1 MMILTTI
8 EMGPLADW
16 VGGLGSIIAIFV
28 GFFYRSHDKK
38 IQIEIKGYL
47 YHFKKDI
54 KRPVSQNKDHLSTE
68 NYENTYFKI
77 NVKNVGDIDMKIVE
91 AGITDKEFTY
101 ADIWQDVREKN
112 YAKYT
117 FEVKKKIVGK
127 TALPLNMPWVD
138 EELGGIITAQDAK
151 KLKVYAIDA
160 LDNIYYGKL
169 KFVNDID
176 EKIKS

>member
-1 MMILTTI
+1 
-8 EMGPLADW
+8 MG
-16 VGGLGSIIAIFV
+16 S
-28 GFFYRSHDKK
+28 FYRSHDKK

-54 KRPVSQNKDHLSTE
+54 KRPVPQNKDHRSKE

-101 ADIWQDVREKN
+101 ADTWQDLREKN
-112 YAKYT
+112 YAKYS
-117 FEVKKKIVGK
+117 FEPNQEIIGK
-127 TALPLNMPWVD
+127 TALPLNMPWVE
-138 EELGGIITAQDAK
+138 EELGVIITDQDAK
-151 KLKVYAIDA
+151 KIKVYAIDA

-176 EKIKS
+176 EKIKSWLFKRLK

>member
-1 MMILTTI
+1 M
-8 EMGPLADW
+8 
-16 VGGLGSIIAIFV
+16 GGLGAIISIFV
-28 GFFYRSHDKK
+28 GSFYRSHDKK

-54 KRPVSQNKDHLSTE
+54 KRPVPQNKDHRSKE

-101 ADIWQDVREKN
+101 ADTWQDLREKN
-112 YAKYT
+112 YAKYS
-117 FEVKKKIVGK
+117 FEPNKEIIGK
-127 TALPLNMPWVD
+127 TALPLNMPWVE
-138 EELGGIITAQDAK
+138 EELGVIITDQDAK
-151 KLKVYAIDA
+151 KIKVYAIDA

-176 EKIKS
+176 EKIKSWLFKRLK

>member
-1 MMILTTI
+1 
-8 EMGPLADW
+8 MG
-16 VGGLGSIIAIFV
+16 S
-28 GFFYRSHDKK
+28 FYRSHDKK
-38 IQIEIKGYL
+38 IQIEIKRYL

-54 KRPVSQNKDHLSTE
+54 KRPVPQNKDHRSKE

-101 ADIWQDVREKN
+101 ADTWQDVREKN
-112 YAKYT
+112 YAKYI
-117 FEVKKKIVGK
+117 FEPNKEIIGK
-127 TALPLNMPWVD
+127 TALPFNMPWVE
-138 EELGGIITAQDAK
+138 EELGVIITDQDAK
-151 KLKVYAIDA
+151 KIKVYAIDA

-176 EKIKS
+176 EKIKSWLFKCLK

>member
-1 MMILTTI
+1 
-8 EMGPLADW
+8 MG
-16 VGGLGSIIAIFV
+16 S
-28 GFFYRSHDKK
+28 FYRSHDKK

-54 KRPVSQNKDHLSTE
+54 KRPVPQNKDHRSKE

-101 ADIWQDVREKN
+101 ADTWQDLREKN
-112 YAKYT
+112 YAKYS
-117 FEVKKKIVGK
+117 FEPNKEIIGK
-127 TALPLNMPWVD
+127 TALPFNMPWVE
-138 EELGGIITAQDAK
+138 EELGVIITAQDAK
-151 KLKVYAIDA
+151 KIKVYAIDA

-176 EKIKS
+176 EKIKSWLFKCLK

>member
-1 MMILTTI
+1 
-8 EMGPLADW
+8 MG
-16 VGGLGSIIAIFV
+16 S
-28 GFFYRSHDKK
+28 FYRSHDKK

-54 KRPVSQNKDHLSTE
+54 KRPVPQNKDHRSKE

-101 ADIWQDVREKN
+101 ADTWQDVREKN
-112 YAKYT
+112 YAKYS
-117 FEVKKKIVGK
+117 FEPNKEIIGK
-127 TALPLNMPWVD
+127 TALPFNMPWVE
-138 EELGGIITAQDAK
+138 EELGVIITDQDAK
-151 KLKVYAIDA
+151 KIKVYAIDA

-176 EKIKS
+176 EKIKSWLFKCLK

>member
-1 MMILTTI
+1 L
-8 EMGPLADW
+8 
-16 VGGLGSIIAIFV
+16 GGLGAIIAIFV
-28 GFFYRSHDKK
+28 GSFYRSHDKK

-54 KRPVSQNKDHLSTE
+54 KRPVPQNKDHRSKE

-112 YAKYT
+112 YAKYS
-117 FEVKKKIVGK
+117 FEPNKEIIGK
-127 TALPLNMPWVD
+127 TALPLNMP
-138 EELGGIITAQDAK
+138 
-151 KLKVYAIDA
+151 
-160 LDNIYYGKL
+160 
-169 KFVNDID
+169 
-176 EKIKS
+176 

>member
-1 MMILTTI
+1 M
-8 EMGPLADW
+8 
-16 VGGLGSIIAIFV
+16 GGLGAIISIFV
-28 GFFYRSHDKK
+28 GSFYRSHDKK

-54 KRPVSQNKDHLSTE
+54 KRPVPQNKDHRSKE

-112 YAKYT
+112 YAKYS
-117 FEVKKKIVGK
+117 FEPNKEIIGK
-127 TALPLNMPWVD
+127 TALPLNIP
-138 EELGGIITAQDAK
+138 
-151 KLKVYAIDA
+151 
-160 LDNIYYGKL
+160 
-169 KFVNDID
+169 
-176 EKIKS
+176 